1 MHGRTLPIDEVRTW
15 SLRST
20 SEMMS
25 VAVAVPMA
33 LRRLRRISRALPS
46 LQSCRMQRRQTACP
60 SLTIGSV
67 SAEVKG

>member
-1 MHGRTLPIDEVRTW
+1 MHGRTLLIDEVRTW
-15 SLRST
+15 SLRSI

-46 LQSCRMQRRQTACP
+46 LQS
-60 SLTIGSV
+60 
-67 SAEVKG
+67 